1 MFKRMLTLAVSIVF
15 VTCTLLG
22 RVGFI
27 TLSGNYAVAEG
38 YNSYSIFVDANEPQL
53 YFRNGEKINNN
64 LTRRVA
70 VIRPVTEDLSELQKY
85 YNKTEIADIT
95 SELKSGYPVVRSI
108 NTNNTEL
115 KTLEV
120 FDTNTTLS
128 QLISKESSG
137 ILSHIDLAKRQLNI
151 SFLIDAKGR
160 VLSGDRGKL
169 QSDGYYSREG
179 YVLTLEKGVQDI
191 AYSACKDLKSGCA
204 VIMDMNSGNVLALVN
219 KPDSSYVNK
228 VFNQYCVGSVFKVA
242 VAACAIENGV
252 DFTYNCTGSV
262 KVGDTVFNCSK
273 NHAHGAVSLKSA
285 LANSC
290 NCYFITLAQMLGA
303 DKLLDTADKLGFN
316 NYINVIN
323 DFKFSSANLPSRY
336 DLQSKGELSLFG
348 FGQGKLTATP
358 LQICSMLCTVSSG
371 NYKTPEIVYAKK
383 EKNSSVTELKTPKAK
398 RVLTTSTTEKM
409 LDYLRYVV
417 TDGTGYNAETSA
429 HKSAGKTAT
438 AQTGQYFFGNE
449 LYNTWFA
456 GVYPFDNPKY
466 AIVIMCENG
475 TSGASDCCPIFST
488 IVEMLEHL

>member
-1 MFKRMLTLAVSIVF
+1 MFKRMLTLAICIVF
-15 VTCTLLG
+15 VSCTLLG
-22 RVGFI
+22 RVGYI

-38 YNSYSIFVDANEPQL
+38 YNSYSVFVDANEPQL

-64 LTRRVA
+64 ITRRVA

-137 ILSHIDLAKRQLNI
+137 ILSHIDLDNRKLNI

-160 VLSGDRGKL
+160 ILSGDRDKV
-169 QSDGYYSREG
+169 QSDGYYSKEG
-179 YVLTLEKGVQDI
+179 YVLTLDKSVQDI
-191 AYSACKDLKSGCA
+191 AYSACKDLKNGCA
-204 VIMDMNSGNVLALVN
+204 VIMDVNSAYVLALVN

-228 VFNQYCVGSVFKVA
+228 AFNQYCVGSVFKVA

-252 DFTYNCTGSV
+252 DFDYNCTGSV

-273 NHAHGAVSLKSA
+273 KHAHGAVTLKTA
-285 LANSC
+285 LAGSC
-290 NCYFITLAQMLGA
+290 NCYFITLAQKLGA
-303 DKLLDTADKLGFN
+303 DKLLKTADKLGFN
-316 NYINVIN
+316 NDITVIN
-323 DFKFSSANLPSRY
+323 DYKFSSANLPTRS
-336 DLQSKGELSLFG
+336 DLKSKGELSLFG

-371 NYKTPEIVYAKK
+371 TYKTPKIVYDKK
-383 EKNSSVTELKTPKAK
+383 EKNSSVTELKTPKDK
-398 RVLTTSTTEKM
+398 RVLTTSITEKM

-438 AQTGQYFFGNE
+438 AQTGQYLFKNE

-488 IVEMLEHL
+488 IVEMLDNL